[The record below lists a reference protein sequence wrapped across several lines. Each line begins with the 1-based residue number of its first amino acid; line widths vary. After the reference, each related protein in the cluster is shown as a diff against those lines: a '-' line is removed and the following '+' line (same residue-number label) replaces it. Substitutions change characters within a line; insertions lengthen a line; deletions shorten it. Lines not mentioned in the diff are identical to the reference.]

1 MMRIPLRW
9 IVAAGALAAVFVGM
23 GSSHAQQTIHV
34 GWTIPAEESKYW
46 MMRRPAEFPDI
57 GKTYNIEW
65 TQFQGTAPMTQ
76 ALAAGALDCA
86 TQAPLSLANGVV
98 GGNLKAYIVA
108 QHVYE
113 KPGGFSVY
121 WAVKDDSPIKTIAD
135 LKGKTVGINV
145 IGGGTYGPF
154 AMLLEKNGVDPAK
167 DIKLVEVGFA
177 VSEDALRQGR
187 VDAVNMNQPF
197 AARAEAKGGTRKLFS
212 LSEAMPNIVH
222 ILEACRAD
230 FVDKNPDLVRAYV
243 RDITSGHEKGAG
255 RSRRNAQGR
264 LRSAEGAG
272 RRCWT
277 PICSRT
283 MISAGIPAPRRIS
296 MRSRRCS
303 TSTPRRE
310 CCRRWTSRSSSTR
323 RSWHRYSKQSSLRAQ
338 RSNPVRWIQ
347 GGIASSLSSP
357 Q

>member
-1 MMRIPLRW
+1 MRISLKW
-9 IVAAGALAAVFVGM
+9 SLAAGALVCVFAGTSAAR
-23 GSSHAQQTIHV
+23 AQQSIGV

-46 MMRRPAEFPDI
+46 MMRRPAEFPNL
-57 GKTYNIEW
+57 GKTYNVEW

-121 WAVKDDSPIKTIAD
+121 WAVMDDSPIKKIAD
-135 LKGKTVGINV
+135 LKGKNIGISV

-154 AMLLEKNGVDPAK
+154 AMLLKKNGVDPAK

-212 LSEAMPNIVH
+212 LSEEMPNIVH

-230 FVDKNPDLVRAYV
+230 FVDKNPDLIKAYV
-243 RDITSGHEKGAG
+243 RDITSGMKKALANREETLKVVSEVLKAPVPVLETYLLKDNDFGRDPGAAPNFVAIQKMLDIYAATG
-255 RSRRNAQGR
+255 MLPKMDVAQFKHP
-264 LRSAEGAG
+264 S
-272 RRCWT
+272 
-277 PICSRT
+277 IV
-283 MISAGIPAPRRIS
+283 APL
-296 MRSRRCS
+296 
-303 TSTPRRE
+303 
-310 CCRRWTSRSSSTR
+310 
-323 RSWHRYSKQSSLRAQ
+323 Q
-338 RSNPVRWIQ
+338 
-347 GGIASSLSSP
+347 
-357 Q
+357 

>member
-1 MMRIPLRW
+1 MMRIPSKW
-9 IVAAGALAAVFVGM
+9 ILAAGALAAVLAGVN
-23 GSSHAQQTIHV
+23 SSHAQQTIRV

-46 MMRRPAEFPDI
+46 MMRRPTEFPNL

-108 QHVYE
+108 QHVFE

-135 LKGKTVGINV
+135 LKDKTIGISV

-154 AMLLEKNGVDPAK
+154 AMLLQKNGVDPKK

-212 LSEAMPNIVH
+212 LSEEMPNIVH

-230 FVDKNPDLVRAYV
+230 FVDKNPDLVKAYV
-243 RDITSGHEKGAG
+243 RDITSGMKKALANREETLKVVSEVLKAPVPVLDTYLLKDNDFGRDPGAAPNFDAIQKMLDIYAATG
-255 RSRRNAQGR
+255 MLPKMDVAQFKHP
-264 LRSAEGAG
+264 S
-272 RRCWT
+272 
-277 PICSRT
+277 IV
-283 MISAGIPAPRRIS
+283 APL
-296 MRSRRCS
+296 
-303 TSTPRRE
+303 
-310 CCRRWTSRSSSTR
+310 
-323 RSWHRYSKQSSLRAQ
+323 Q
-338 RSNPVRWIQ
+338 
-347 GGIASSLSSP
+347 
-357 Q
+357 

>member
-1 MMRIPLRW
+1 MRKRLML
-9 IVAAGALAAVFVGM
+9 AALSAVALATSA
-23 GSSHAQQTIHV
+23 GSSFAQQTIRV

-46 MMRRPAEFPDI
+46 MMKRPTEFPDL

-86 TQAPLSLANGVV
+86 TQAPLSLSNGVV
-98 GGNLKAYIVA
+98 GGGLKAYIVA

-135 LKGKTVGINV
+135 LKGKTVGISV
-145 IGGGTYGPF
+145 IGGGTQGPF
-154 AMLLEKNGVDPAK
+154 NLLLKQAGLDPAK

-177 VSEDALRQGR
+177 VAEDALRQGR

-197 AARAEAKGGTRKLFS
+197 AARAEAKGGTRKLFQ

-230 FVDKNPDLVRAYV
+230 FVDKNPDLVKAYV
-243 RDITSGHEKGAG
+243 RDITTGMKKALANRDETLKVVSEVMKVPVPVIETYLLKDNDFG
-255 RSRRNAQGR
+255 RDPVAAPNFPAIQKMLDIYAETGMLPKLDVAQFKHPTIV
-264 LRSAEGAG
+264 A
-272 RRCWT
+272 
-277 PICSRT
+277 PI
-283 MISAGIPAPRRIS
+283 
-296 MRSRRCS
+296 
-303 TSTPRRE
+303 
-310 CCRRWTSRSSSTR
+310 
-323 RSWHRYSKQSSLRAQ
+323 Q
-338 RSNPVRWIQ
+338 
-347 GGIASSLSSP
+347 
-357 Q
+357 

>member
-1 MMRIPLRW
+1 MTRIPSKW
-9 IVAAGALAAVFVGM
+9 IVAAGALAAIVVGI
-23 GSSHAQQTIHV
+23 GPSQAQQTIRV

-46 MMRRPAEFPDI
+46 MMRRPEQFPDL
-57 GKTYNIEW
+57 GKTYKIEW

-121 WAVKDDSPIKTIAD
+121 WAVMDDSPIKKISD
-135 LKGKTVGINV
+135 LKGKTIGISV
-145 IGGGTYGPF
+145 IGGGTQGPL
-154 AMLLEKNGVDPAK
+154 AMLLQKNGVDPAK

-243 RDITSGHEKGAG
+243 RDITSGMRKALANRDETLKVVSEVLKAPVSVLDTYLLKDNDFGRDPGAAPNFEAIQKMLDIYAATG
-255 RSRRNAQGR
+255 MLPKMDVAQFKHPTIV
-264 LRSAEGAG
+264 A
-272 RRCWT
+272 
-277 PICSRT
+277 PI
-283 MISAGIPAPRRIS
+283 
-296 MRSRRCS
+296 
-303 TSTPRRE
+303 E
-310 CCRRWTSRSSSTR
+310 
-323 RSWHRYSKQSSLRAQ
+323 
-338 RSNPVRWIQ
+338 
-347 GGIASSLSSP
+347 
-357 Q
+357 